1 MTHGILG
8 FGILGALFSCSFV
21 AWATGSFWL
30 AALAY
35 VAGGMLVLGTVLL
48 LDILATRPV
57 EDDADGSRVL
67 PEQTP
72 A

>member
-8 FGILGALFSCSFV
+8 FGILGALFSCTFV

-30 AALAY
+30 AA
-35 VAGGMLVLGTVLL
+35 MLVLGFVLL

-57 EDDADGSRVL
+57 KEDADGSAIL
-67 PEQTP
+67 PQHNP

>member
-8 FGILGALFSCSFV
+8 FGILGALFSCTFV

-35 VAGGMLVLGTVLL
+35 VVGGMLVLGFVLL

-57 EDDADGSRVL
+57 KEDADGSAIL
-67 PEQTP
+67 PQHNP